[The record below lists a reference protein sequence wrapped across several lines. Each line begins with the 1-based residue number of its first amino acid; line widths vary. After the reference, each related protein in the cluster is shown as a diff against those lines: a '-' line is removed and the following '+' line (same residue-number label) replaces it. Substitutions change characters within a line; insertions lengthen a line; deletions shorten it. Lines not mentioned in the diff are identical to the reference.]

1 MSSFFVNFMWILVP
15 LLMDQYIQT
24 FSLGVVLSFFSVM
37 CLQSIDEVGKELE
50 NPFRNI
56 PNELPVV
63 TYQAEYNESLLV
75 INSGFHPDAY
85 WKVPRDIRKSSY
97 KRATQV
103 PPIDDMSTINEGAS
117 SSRELGMS
125 SREFVMSSR
134 EFSHSES
141 ERTFRSKEDEHEKM
155 NAQLRLIVDQQNRMM
170 EQMMKEQKRLNDT
183 LEKVLLQS
191 KNQESNGE
199 NSEDHDQRKN
209 Q

>member
-1 MSSFFVNFMWILVP
+1 
-15 LLMDQYIQT
+15 
-24 FSLGVVLSFFSVM
+24 M

-85 WKVPRDIRKSSY
+85 WKVPRDIRKATY
-97 KRATQV
+97 NKKRASQE
-103 PPIDDMSTINEGAS
+103 PIDDMSTIKEGA
-117 SSRELGMS
+117 SSRELGIS

-134 EFSHSES
+134 EFSKSES
-141 ERTFRSKEDEHEKM
+141 ERTFQSKEDEHEKV

-183 LEKVLLQS
+183 LEKMLLQS
-191 KNQESNGE
+191 NKQESNGK
-199 NSEDHDQRKN
+199 NSEDHDERKN